1 MKFINPEAKVLP
13 ELYNREGIIKSIE
26 RAARV
31 SYQSSDLIKEGS
43 ADKLVDMLIE
53 KDHHEPLELGTVY
66 LYIVLGSP
74 LYDYHYI
81 KKTELIKFYKDN
93 PYSRVVTKDN
103 PSINAKEYY
112 ITSNYRV
119 LIEHNRLKDL
129 EYYSLPTEHI
139 RRVTIDFITN
149 IAITRDLLRHRVG
162 SFVNESTRYCN
173 YTKEQRFGGEITY
186 IIPMDSDL
194 LDGNYAVDGDK
205 IIYEDDPDLN
215 INEEEY
221 IFLRNCSRCEN
232 DYIEAIGK
240 GVKPQ
245 VARYLLNLA
254 TKSEI
259 IMCMYT
265 DDLKHFLE
273 LRSPKYGATGT
284 HPDYAFLAD
293 KVYDQLIDLEL
304 INERNVTKT
313 TE

>member
-43 ADKLVDMLIE
+43 ADKLVNMLIE
-53 KDHHEPLELGTVY
+53 KGHHEPLELGTVY

-81 KKTELIKFYKDN
+81 KKTELIKFYKNN
-93 PYSRVVTKDN
+93 PYSRVVTRDN
-103 PSINAKEYY
+103 PAINAKEYY

-139 RRVTIDFITN
+139 RRVTIDFITS

-173 YTKEQRFGGEITY
+173 YTKEQRFGNEITY
-186 IIPMDSDL
+186 IIPKNSGL
-194 LDGNYAVDGDK
+194 LEGNYAVDGDK
-205 IIYEDDPDLN
+205 ITYEDDPD
-215 INEEEY
+215 INFTDGEY
-221 IFLRNCSRCEN
+221 LFLRNCSRCED
-232 DYIEAIGK
+232 DYLEAVDR

-245 VARYLLNLA
+245 VARYMLNLA
-254 TKSEI
+254 TKSEL

-273 LRSPKYGATGT
+273 LRSPKYGAVGT
-284 HPDYAFLAD
+284 HPDYAYLAD
-293 KVYDQLIDLEL
+293 SIYDQLIDRESLNEGD
-304 INERNVTKT
+304 INKT